1 MVLVEAGRYCSMRPL
16 LCQGK
21 VYGGCRAGHFIDV
34 LRAGRWATVIVVA
47 LALAWPVGAAPTPL
61 PQASPGIDQLR
72 QFLQAVIVHIDI
84 DMPERRGVCT
94 GWVGW
99 TESARSAVYTAA
111 HCFQPD
117 ARYRVTI
124 GTENILSAGFTKWD
138 ALDLM
143 ALWIPRGQ
151 LPVLRAWKHMPDTPF
166 RAMYML
172 TERGNGSRL
181 IEVDIPRVYSEIRF
195 ENRPAAVA
203 LPLYSYP
210 GTSGS
215 PIIDLADGRLI
226 GMVVGYLDDRPDI
239 AAVVPAQSIYD
250 ALIAATR

>member
-1 MVLVEAGRYCSMRPL
+1 MHPRP
-16 LCQGK
+16 CQVK
-21 VYGGCRAGHFIDV
+21 VYEGCRPGHLNDV

-47 LALAWPVGAAPTPL
+47 LVLAWPVGAAPTPRT
-61 PQASPGIDQLR
+61 QASPAVDQIR

-84 DMPERRGVCT
+84 DMPERRGICT

-99 TESARSAVYTAA
+99 TESTRSAVYTAA
-111 HCFQPD
+111 HCFHPD
-117 ARYRVTI
+117 AKYRVTV
-124 GTENILSAGFTKWD
+124 GSETVASAGFTKWD

-143 ALWIPRGQ
+143 VLWIPRGQ
-151 LPVLRAWKHMPDTPF
+151 LPVLRTWKSIPDAPF

-172 TERGNGSRL
+172 TERSSGSRL
-181 IEVDIPRVYSEIRF
+181 VEVDIPRVYWEIRF
-195 ENRPAAVA
+195 ENRPAAIA

-215 PIIDLADGRLI
+215 PVIDLADGRLI

-250 ALIAATR
+250 ALLAATR

>member
-124 GTENILSAGFTKWD
+124 GTENILRSEEHTSE
-138 ALDLM
+138 LQSQSNL
-143 ALWIPRGQ
+143 
-151 LPVLRAWKHMPDTPF
+151 VC
-166 RAMYML
+166 
-172 TERGNGSRL
+172 RL
-181 IEVDIPRVYSEIRF
+181 LLEKKR
-195 ENRPAAVA
+195 
-203 LPLYSYP
+203 
-210 GTSGS
+210 
-215 PIIDLADGRLI
+215 
-226 GMVVGYLDDRPDI
+226 
-239 AAVVPAQSIYD
+239 QH
-250 ALIAATR
+250 